1 MLQIQ
6 VSTTI
11 KERGKLVSAE
21 SLSATTN
28 KRAVRQRALSRLV
41 TERGSL
47 SAQELANEL
56 SVSIMTVHRDL
67 DDLERQGVVRKFRGG
82 VSAQPSVVFESNVD
96 FRLDANPVEKRS
108 LAQAA
113 SRFVEPGMTIV
124 LDNSTTVLQM
134 VPFLAEVTPIYVATN
149 FLKAINQLAMMPD
162 IRLVTFGGDYDPT
175 SDTFTGVLTEQA
187 IESIRVD
194 AGFFSASAVSGGS
207 AYQRQSRIVAFKQA
221 MMKAAN
227 SKYLLLDHTKL
238 DKVAF
243 HKLAPL
249 NEFDLVLIT
258 EGASHESLSELSRAG
273 VKFEVVAP

>member
-1 MLQIQ
+1 M
-6 VSTTI
+6 SP
-11 KERGKLVSAE
+11 E
-21 SLSATTN
+21 SLSAATN
-28 KRAVRQRALSRLV
+28 KRAVRQRALAELV
-41 TERGSL
+41 TKQGSL

-56 SVSIMTVHRDL
+56 SVSIMTVHRDIE
-67 DDLERQGVVRKFRGG
+67 DLERQGVVRKFRGG

-96 FRLDANPVEKRS
+96 FRLETNPTQKRS
-108 LAQAA
+108 LAKAA
-113 SRFVEPGMTIV
+113 IKFVEPGMTIV

-134 VPFLAEVTPIYVATN
+134 VPLLREVTPIYVATN
-149 FLKAINQLAMMPD
+149 FLKAINQLSVIPD
-162 IRLVTFGGDYDPT
+162 IRLVTFGGDFDPT

-194 AGFFSASAVSGGS
+194 AGFFSASAVSGTS

-227 SKYLLLDHTKL
+227 AKYLLLDHTKL

-249 NEFDLVLIT
+249 NQFDLVFIS
-258 EGASHESLSELSRAG
+258 EGASEDSLEELTRAG
-273 VKFEVVAP
+273 VKFEVVPD

>member
-1 MLQIQ
+1 M
-6 VSTTI
+6 TI
-11 KERGKLVSAE
+11 E
-21 SLSATTN
+21 SLSVATN
-28 KRAVRQRALSRLV
+28 KRAIRQRALAQLV

-56 SVSIMTVHRDL
+56 NVSIMTVHRDL
-67 DDLERQGVVRKFRGG
+67 EDLERQGVVRKFRGG

-96 FRLDANPVEKRS
+96 FRMDANPGEKRT
-108 LAQAA
+108 LAEAA
-113 SRFVEPGMTIV
+113 IKYVEPGMTIV

-134 VPFLAEVTPIYVATN
+134 VPLLADVTPIYVATN
-149 FLKAINQLAMMPD
+149 FLKAINQLSSISD
-162 IRLVTFGGDYDPT
+162 IRLVTFGGDFDPT

-194 AGFFSASAVSGGS
+194 AGFFSASAVSGGF

-249 NEFDLVLIT
+249 TDFDLVFIG
-258 EGASHESLSELSRAG
+258 EGASTASLEELTRAG
-273 VKFEVVAP
+273 VKFKVIPA